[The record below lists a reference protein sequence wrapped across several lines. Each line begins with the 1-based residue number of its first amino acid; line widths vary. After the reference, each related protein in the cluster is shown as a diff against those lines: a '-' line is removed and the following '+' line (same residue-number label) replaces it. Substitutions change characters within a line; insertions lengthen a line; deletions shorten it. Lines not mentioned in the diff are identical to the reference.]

1 MNINTQLKEMW
12 NINNRINILLI
23 KELDAKV
30 LQISSSPRGRNIE
43 AQFAHLLNV
52 RISWLEVAN
61 KELAKKLKK
70 IPKDEKIGKE
80 KLIKTFSDNGKIFEK
95 FIESAIE
102 KGGKVSGFKRGII
115 PFLGYIVSHEAH
127 HRGNI
132 LLTLKQHGIKLD
144 EKTKWG
150 MWEWDK
156 V

>member
-23 KELDAKV
+23 TELDAKA

-61 KELAKKLKK
+61 KELAKKMKK
-70 IPKDEKIGKE
+70 ISKDEKIGKE
-80 KLIKTFSDNGKIFEK
+80 KLIKTFTDNGKIFEK
-95 FIESAIE
+95 FIEASIE

-144 EKTKWG
+144 EKTKWA
-150 MWEWDK
+150 MWEWDRI
-156 V
+156 